1 MFMRKNFRVKI
12 NTSKSRIDWYLLT
25 TVFFLV
31 LFGVL
36 MVFNASSISANT
48 DFGNKFYY
56 LREQS
61 KWVVLGFVGLIYAS
75 FFDYKKYFNL
85 ALPALLTCLIL
96 LLLVFVPGLGVN
108 ALGAQRWINFQL
120 FILQPSELTKL
131 SMIIYLSAWL
141 SQKEH
146 KRFAAFLLLISL
158 VVGLIILQPDM
169 GTAVVLVAISLI
181 LYFVSGAPLKH
192 FAVFL
197 PLGLV
202 AGLTLALTSPYRF
215 NRILTFLNSA
225 HDPLGA
231 SYHVR
236 QILIALGSGGL
247 LGLGFGKSRQKFAY
261 LPEATTD
268 SIFAI
273 IAEELGFI
281 GSTILILILLFLIF
295 RAFTIAKRAPDHFG
309 RLLAVGIGSWFAMQI
324 IINLGAM
331 VALIPLT
338 GIPLPFISY
347 GGSSLVVAL
356 FAVGILINIGR
367 QGKL

>member
-1 MFMRKNFRVKI
+1 MPKNLRLKFKLRSTK
-12 NTSKSRIDWYLLT
+12 TDWYLIT
-25 TVFFLV
+25 TVISLV

-36 MVFNASSISANT
+36 MVFNASSISALT

-61 KWVVLGFVGLIYAS
+61 KWVIIGVLGLLYAS
-75 FFDYKKYFNL
+75 FFDYKKYFYL
-85 ALPALLTCLIL
+85 ALPL
-96 LLLVFVPGLGVN
+96 LLVCLLLLILVFVPGLGVN
-108 ALGAQRWINFQL
+108 ALGAHRWINFHL
-120 FILQPSELTKL
+120 FILQPSEFTKL
-131 SMIIYLSAWL
+131 SLIIYLSAWF
-141 SQKEH
+141 SQKEK
-146 KRFAAFLLLISL
+146 KRFFAFLLLLAMI
-158 VVGLIILQPDM
+158 VGLIILQPDM
-169 GTAVVLVAISLI
+169 GTGVVLVSISLI
-181 LYFVSGAPLKH
+181 LYFVSGAPLMH
-192 FAVFL
+192 FGVFL
-197 PLGLV
+197 PLGFM
-202 AGLTLALTSPYRF
+202 AGVFLAITSPYRL
-215 NRILTFLNSA
+215 NRVLTFFNSSR
-225 HDPLGA
+225 DPLGA

-281 GSTILILILLFLIF
+281 GSTILILVFLFLIYRIF
-295 RAFTIAKRAPDHFG
+295 SIAKRAPDNFG

-356 FAVGILINIGR
+356 FAVGILINIKR
-367 QGKL
+367 QGKT